1 MPASILLAEHLPGAA
16 AGITRLLKQHDHE
29 VRTVLSATEA
39 LSAWQERPA
48 DIVVSRVTFA
58 DSMNGVDLAHR
69 LEASGTPVILF
80 SPFPDDLLQ
89 RVPGFATTS
98 ALYVDTRH
106 GYADLVRSVQGFA
119 DIRAKRSH
127 SALRA

>member
-1 MPASILLAEHLPGAA
+1 MPASILLAEHLPCAA
-16 AGITRLLKQHDHE
+16 AGITRLLKQQHHE

-39 LSAWQERPA
+39 LSAWQERRS

-80 SPFPDDLLQ
+80 SPFPADLLQ

-98 ALYVDTRH
+98 ALCVNTRH
-106 GYADLVRSVQGFA
+106 GFADLMGAVQGFA
-119 DIRAKRSH
+119 DIRAKQGH
-127 SALRA
+127 SARRA